1 MALTAPATRRGL
13 LATAALLGTASTA
26 RAVDAYP
33 TRPVTIVV
41 PFAVGGSTHFVAQL
55 LARRLAANLGQPF
68 QVEVMTGES
77 GLTAMAD
84 VARAA
89 PDGHRLV
96 LSPNSTFAMAT
107 HYLNSPLVIE
117 RDFAPACLV
126 ASTPMVLCV
135 HRDSGFR
142 SLSDLVEAARLA
154 PDRLR
159 YGSAGV
165 GVTNHLAVE
174 LFAKGFGLSFQHVT
188 FSGGAPAMHA
198 VLQDQVQFAFVDLVT
213 AIPRI
218 AGGTL
223 RPLAV
228 SSADRVAP
236 LRDVPT
242 IAESGLP
249 GYAVTTDFALFAP
262 AGTAD
267 FILDRLCRTTM
278 AVMRAEATRQILA
291 PLAIEPARITREG
304 FPDYLADQNRIWL
317 ATIRQRAM
325 TTP

>member
-1 MALTAPATRRGL
+1 MALTLPATRRGL
-13 LATAALLGTASTA
+13 LATAALLGAARPA

-55 LARRLAANLGQPF
+55 LGRRLAANLGQPF
-68 QVEVMTGES
+68 NIEVITGES

-107 HYLNSPLVIE
+107 HYLDTPLVIE
-117 RDFAPACLV
+117 RDFAPVCLV

-135 HRDSGFR
+135 HADSGFR
-142 SLSDLVEAARLA
+142 TLQDLVEAARLV
-154 PDRLR
+154 PEQLR
-159 YGSAGV
+159 YGSAGI

-174 LFAKGFGLSFQHVT
+174 LFAKGFGIRFQHVT

-198 VLQDQVQFAFVDLVT
+198 VLQDQVQFAFIDLVT

-218 AGGTL
+218 AGGSL

-228 SSADRVAP
+228 SSAARAAP
-236 LRDVPT
+236 LREVPT

-262 AGTAD
+262 AATPEVV
-267 FILDRLCRTTM
+267 LERLCRTTK
-278 AVMRAEATRQILA
+278 AVMRAEGTRQILA
-291 PLAIEPARITREG
+291 PLAIEPAQITRQG
-304 FPDYLADQNRIWL
+304 FPDYLKNQNETWL
-317 ATIRQRAM
+317 AAIRQRERY
-325 TTP
+325 TP

>member
-1 MALTAPATRRGL
+1 MPLSAPATRRGL
-13 LATAALLGTASTA
+13 LAAAALLGPASAATAAGT
-26 RAVDAYP
+26 YP

-55 LARRLAANLGQPF
+55 LARRLAASLGQPF
-68 QVEVMTGES
+68 QIEVITGES
-77 GLTAMAD
+77 GLAAMAD

-96 LSPNSTFAMAT
+96 VSPNSTFAMAA
-107 HYLNSPLVIE
+107 HYLGSPLVIE
-117 RDFAPACLV
+117 RDFAPVCLI

-135 HRDSGFR
+135 HADSGFR
-142 SLSDLVEAARLA
+142 TLADLVEAARLA

-174 LFAKGFGLSFQHVT
+174 LFGKGFGIRFQHMT

-198 VLQDQVQFAFVDLVT
+198 LLRDQVQFAFIDLVT

-218 AGGTL
+218 SGGGL

-228 SSADRVAP
+228 SSAARVAP
-236 LRDVPT
+236 LPAVPT

-249 GYAVTTDFALFAP
+249 GFAVTTDFGVFAP
-262 AGTAD
+262 AGTPDA
-267 FILDRLCRTTM
+267 ILERLCRTTR
-278 AVMRAEATRQILA
+278 AVMRAEATRQILT
-291 PLAIEPARITREG
+291 PLAITPTGIGREA
-304 FPDYLADQNRIWL
+304 FPDYLKSQDLTWL
-317 ATIRQRAM
+317 ANIRHRENH
-325 TTP
+325 TP

>member
-1 MALTAPATRRGL
+1 MALTTPATRRSL
-13 LATAALLGTASTA
+13 LATAALLGAASPA

-33 TRPVTIVV
+33 TRPVTMVV

-68 QVEVMTGES
+68 NLEVITGDS
-77 GLTAMAD
+77 GLAAMAN

-107 HYLNSPLVIE
+107 HYVDTPLVIE
-117 RDFAPACLV
+117 RDFAPVCLV

-135 HRDSGFR
+135 HADSGFR
-142 SLSDLVEAARLA
+142 SLQDLVEAARLA
-154 PDRLR
+154 PERLR
-159 YGSAGV
+159 YASAGI

-174 LFAKGFGLSFQHVT
+174 FFARGFGIRFQNIV

-198 VLQDQVQFAFVDLVT
+198 LLQDQVQFAFIDLVT

-218 AGGTL
+218 AGGGL

-228 SSADRVAP
+228 TSAERVEP

-249 GYAVTTDFALFAP
+249 GYAVTTDFGLFAP

-278 AVMRAEATRQILA
+278 AVMRAETTRQILA
-291 PLAIEPARITREG
+291 PLAIEPARITRQE
-304 FPDYLADQNRIWL
+304 FPEYLRAQDQTWL
-317 ATIRQRAM
+317 ATIRQRERH
-325 TTP
+325 TP

>member
-1 MALTAPATRRGL
+1 MPITSIATRRGL
-13 LATAALLGTASTA
+13 LAGVAALAA
-26 RAVDAYP
+26 RPAGAVDAYP

-41 PFAVGGSTHFVAQL
+41 PFAVGGSTYFVGQL

-68 QVEVMTGES
+68 RIEVITGES
-77 GLTAMAD
+77 GLTAMTD
-84 VARAA
+84 VARSA

-96 LSPNSTFAMAT
+96 LSPNSTFAMAA

-117 RDFAPACLV
+117 RDFAPVCLV
-126 ASTPMVLCV
+126 ARTPMVLCV
-135 HRDSGFR
+135 HADSGFR
-142 SLSDLVEAARLA
+142 TLADLVEAARLA
-154 PDRLR
+154 PERLR
-159 YGSAGV
+159 YGSAGI
-165 GVTNHLAVE
+165 GVANHLAVE
-174 LFAKGFGLSFQHVT
+174 LFARGFGIRFQHMT

-198 VLQDQVQFAFVDLVT
+198 VLQDQVQFAFIDLVT

-218 AGGTL
+218 AGGGL

-228 SSADRVAP
+228 SSAQRAEP

-249 GYAVTTDFALFAP
+249 GYALTTDFALFAP

-267 FILDRLCRTTM
+267 FILDRLCRTSM

-291 PLAIEPARITREG
+291 PLAIEPARISREG
-304 FPDYLADQNRIWL
+304 FPDYLNSQDRTWL
-317 ATIRQRAM
+317 ATLRQREGH
-325 TTP
+325 TP